1 MLKTRRGNVSSETI
15 QHYIETKGDNMQLT
29 YVLELLKPT
38 KRKQNIF
45 LNNIAEV
52 VKNRQFVAD
61 KLKAGETKL
70 SSADFKEI
78 NLPSAVKNQNIREVK
93 ALYKLFLK
101 SDSNKDNLEFK
112 DNQPI
117 CYNNQNY
124 KIDGSIISIPL
135 YTTKCQRF
143 AFPIKQT
150 KRFEELQ
157 QYIES
162 GCKLGKASLFYKRG
176 KWYFAVTIKISD
188 KETTNSNVMGIDI
201 GLRQLAVASIKT
213 PKGKEINRQFHNG
226 KQAGFIRKKY
236 RSLRRK
242 LAQSKKVKAIK
253 TIDDKEQ
260 RWMVDLNHKISRQL
274 VNLAVQEQ
282 VGTIIMENL
291 ENIRNTAKSLN
302 RAGSTTKSSYRTR
315 RDRNLHSWTFYQLQQ
330 FIEYKAELA
339 GIKVEYINP
348 KYTSQSCSKC
358 AKVKK
363 SNRKANLYSC
373 ECGNHIHSDLNASRN
388 IANKYSASVS

>member
-1 MLKTRRGNVSSETI
+1 MLVQKLSNTI
-15 QHYIETKGDNMQLT
+15 LKIKGDNMQLT

-38 KRKQNIF
+38 KRKENIF

-52 VKNRQFVAD
+52 VKNRQTVAD

-101 SDSNKDNLEFK
+101 SDSDKDNLEFK

-124 KIDGSIISIPL
+124 KIDNHIISIPL
-135 YTTKCQRF
+135 YTSKCQRL
-143 AFPIKQT
+143 AFPVKQT
-150 KRFEELQ
+150 KRFEDLQ
-157 QYIES
+157 QHIES

-176 KWYFAVTIKISD
+176 KWYFAVTIKFSD

-201 GLRQLAVASIKT
+201 GLRQLAVASVKT
-213 PKGKEINRQFHNG
+213 PQGKEVNRQFHNG

-242 LAQSKKVKAIK
+242 LGQSKKVKAIK
-253 TIDDKEQ
+253 NINDKEQ
-260 RWMVDLNHKISRQL
+260 RWMTDLNHKISRQL
-274 VNLAVQEQ
+274 IDLAVQEQ
-282 VGTIIMENL
+282 VGTIIMDNL
-291 ENIRNTAKSLN
+291 ENIQNTAKSLN
-302 RAGSTTKSSYRTR
+302 RA
-315 RDRNLHSWTFYQLQQ
+315 DINLHSWTFYQLQQ
-330 FIEYKAELA
+330 FIEYKAKLA

-358 AKVKK
+358 DKVKK

-388 IANKYSASVS
+388 IANKYLASVS

>member
-1 MLKTRRGNVSSETI
+1 
-15 QHYIETKGDNMQLT
+15 MQLT

-38 KRKQNIF
+38 KRKENIF

-52 VKNRQFVAD
+52 VKNRQTIAD
-61 KLKAGETKL
+61 KLKAGENKL
-70 SSADFKEI
+70 SSAHFKEI

-101 SDSNKDNLEFK
+101 SDSDKDNLEFK
-112 DNQPI
+112 NNQPI

-124 KIDGSIISIPL
+124 KIDNHIISIPL
-135 YTTKCQRF
+135 YTSKCQRF

-150 KRFEELQ
+150 KRFKELQ

-176 KWYFAVTIKISD
+176 KWYFAVTIKIAD

-201 GLRQLAVASIKT
+201 GLRQLAVASVKT
-213 PKGKEINRQFHNG
+213 PQGEEINRQFHNG

-242 LAQSKKVKAIK
+242 LGQYKKIKAIK
-253 TIDDKEQ
+253 NINDKEQ
-260 RWMVDLNHKISRQL
+260 RWMTDLNHKISRQL
-274 VNLAVQEQ
+274 INLAVQEQ

-291 ENIRNTAKSLN
+291 ENIQNNAKSLN
-302 RAGSTTKSSYRTR
+302 RA
-315 RDRNLHSWTFYQLQQ
+315 DRNLHSWTFYQLQQ
-330 FIEYKAELA
+330 FIEYKAQLA

-358 AKVKK
+358 DKVKK

-388 IANKYSASVS
+388 IANKYLEQQSA

>member
-1 MLKTRRGNVSSETI
+1 MLVQKLSNTI
-15 QHYIETKGDNMQLT
+15 LKIKGDNMQLT

-52 VKNRQFVAD
+52 VKNRQAVAE
-61 KLKAGETKL
+61 KIKAGETKL

-101 SDSNKDNLEFK
+101 SDSDKDNLEFK

-124 KIDGSIISIPL
+124 KIDNHIISIPL
-135 YTTKCQRF
+135 YTSKCQRF

-157 QYIES
+157 QYIEND
-162 GCKLGKASLFYKRG
+162 CKLGKASLFYKRG
-176 KWYFAVTIKISD
+176 NWYFAVTIKISD

-201 GLRQLAVASIKT
+201 GLRQLAVVSIKNSQ
-213 PKGKEINRQFHNG
+213 GKEINRQFHNG
-226 KQAGFIRKKY
+226 KEAGFIRKKY

-242 LAQSKKVKAIK
+242 LGQSKKVKAIK
-253 TIDDKEQ
+253 TINDKEQ
-260 RWMVDLNHKISRQL
+260 RWMRDLNHKISRQL

-282 VGTIIMENL
+282 VGTIIMEGL
-291 ENIRNTAKSLN
+291 DNIRNTAKSLN
-302 RAGSTTKSSYRTR
+302 RA
-315 RDRNLHSWTFYQLQQ
+315 DRSLHSWTFYQLQQ

-358 AKVKK
+358 TKVKK

-388 IANKYSASVS
+388 IANKYLEQQPA

>member
-1 MLKTRRGNVSSETI
+1 LKI
-15 QHYIETKGDNMQLT
+15 KGYNMQLT

-52 VKNRQFVAD
+52 VKNRQSVAD
-61 KLKAGETKL
+61 KIKAGETKL

-101 SDSNKDNLEFK
+101 SDSDKDNLEFK

-124 KIDGSIISIPL
+124 KIDNHIISIPL
-135 YTTKCQRF
+135 YTSKCQRF
-143 AFPIKQT
+143 AFPVKQT
-150 KRFEELQ
+150 KRFKEFQ

-201 GLRQLAVASIKT
+201 GLRQLAVASVKN
-213 PKGKEINRQFHNG
+213 PQGKEVNRQFHNG

-236 RSLRRK
+236 RSLRRQ
-242 LAQSKKVKAIK
+242 LGQSKKVKAIK
-253 TIDDKEQ
+253 NINDKEQ
-260 RWMVDLNHKISRQL
+260 RCITDLNHKISRQL
-274 VNLAVQEQ
+274 INLAVQGQ

-291 ENIRNTAKSLN
+291 ENIL
-302 RAGSTTKSSYRTR
+302 
-315 RDRNLHSWTFYQLQQ
+315 
-330 FIEYKAELA
+330 
-339 GIKVEYINP
+339 
-348 KYTSQSCSKC
+348 KYC
-358 AKVKK
+358 
-363 SNRKANLYSC
+363 
-373 ECGNHIHSDLNASRN
+373 
-388 IANKYSASVS
+388 

>member
-1 MLKTRRGNVSSETI
+1 M
-15 QHYIETKGDNMQLT
+15 T

-52 VKNRQFVAD
+52 VKNRQTVAD

-101 SDSNKDNLEFK
+101 SDSKKENIEFK
-112 DNQPI
+112 NNQPI

-135 YTTKCQRF
+135 YTSKCQRF
-143 AFPIKQT
+143 AFPVKQT

-157 QYIES
+157 QYIIN
-162 GCKLGKASLFYKRG
+162 GCKLGKASLFHKRE

-201 GLRQLAVASIKT
+201 GLRQLAVASVKT
-213 PKGKEINRQFHNG
+213 TQGKEINRQFHNG

-242 LAQSKKVKAIK
+242 LGKSKKVKAIR
-253 TIDDKEQ
+253 TINDKEQ
-260 RWMVDLNHKISRQL
+260 RWMTDLNHKISHQL
-274 VNLAVQEQ
+274 AKLAVQEK

-291 ENIRNTAKSLN
+291 ENIRQTARSLN

-373 ECGNHIHSDLNASRN
+373 ECGNHIHADLNASRN
-388 IANKYSASVS
+388 IANKHLTFVS

>member
-1 MLKTRRGNVSSETI
+1 
-15 QHYIETKGDNMQLT
+15 MQLT

-52 VKNRQFVAD
+52 VKNRQSIAN
-61 KLKAGETKL
+61 KLKKGETKL

-112 DNQPI
+112 NNQPI

-124 KIDGSIISIPL
+124 KIDHHIISIPL

-143 AFPIKQT
+143 AFPVKQT
-150 KRFEELQ
+150 KRFKELQ
-157 QYIES
+157 GYIKN

-176 KWYFAVTIKISD
+176 KWYFAVTIKIAD
-188 KETTNSNVMGIDI
+188 KDTTNSNIMGIDI
-201 GLRQLAVASIKT
+201 GLRQLAVASVKN
-213 PKGKEINRQFHNG
+213 PHGKEINRQFHSG

-236 RSLRRK
+236 RTIRRN
-242 LAQSKKVKAIK
+242 LGQAKKVKAIK
-253 TIDDKEQ
+253 NINDKEQ
-260 RWMVDLNHKISRQL
+260 RWMTDLNHKISRQL
-274 VNLAVQEQ
+274 INLAVQEQ

-291 ENIRNTAKSLN
+291 ENIRNTARSLN
-302 RAGSTTKSSYRTR
+302 RA
-315 RDRNLHSWTFYQLQQ
+315 DRNIHSWTFYQLEQ
-330 FIEYKAELA
+330 FIEYKAKLA
-339 GIKVEYINP
+339 GIKVKYINP

-358 AKVKK
+358 NKIKK
-363 SNRKANLYSC
+363 SNRKDNLYSC
-373 ECGNHIHSDLNASRN
+373 ECGNHVHADLNASRN
-388 IANKYSASVS
+388 IANKYLEQQSA

>member
-1 MLKTRRGNVSSETI
+1 MLVQKLFNTI
-15 QHYIETKGDNMQLT
+15 LKIKGDNMQLT

-52 VKNRQFVAD
+52 VKNRQSVAD
-61 KLKAGETKL
+61 KLKEGETKL

-93 ALYKLFLK
+93 SLYKLFLK
-101 SDSNKDNLEFK
+101 SNSDKDNIEFK
-112 DNQPI
+112 DNQPV

-124 KIDGSIISIPL
+124 KIDNHIISIPL
-135 YTTKCQRF
+135 YTSKCQRF
-143 AFPIKQT
+143 AFPVKQT
-150 KRFEELQ
+150 KRFKELQ
-157 QYIES
+157 RYIEN

-201 GLRQLAVASIKT
+201 GLRQLAVASIKN
-213 PKGKEINRQFHNG
+213 PQGKEINRQFHNG

-242 LAQSKKVKAIK
+242 LGQSKKVKAIK
-253 TIDDKEQ
+253 NINDKEQ
-260 RWMVDLNHKISRQL
+260 RWMMDLNHKISRQL
-274 VNLAVQEQ
+274 VNLAVQEK
-282 VGTIIMENL
+282 VGIIIMENL

-302 RAGSTTKSSYRTR
+302 RA
-315 RDRNLHSWTFYQLQQ
+315 DRNLHSWTFYQLQQ

-339 GIKVEYINP
+339 GIKVEYISP
-348 KYTSQSCSKC
+348 KYTSQSCSRC
-358 AKVKK
+358 GRVEK

-373 ECGNHIHSDLNASRN
+373 ECGNYIHADLNAGRN
-388 IANKYSASVS
+388 IANKYLEQQSA

>member
-1 MLKTRRGNVSSETI
+1 
-15 QHYIETKGDNMQLT
+15 MQIT
-29 YVLELLKPT
+29 YVLELLKAT
-38 KRKQNIF
+38 KRKENIF

-52 VKNRQFVAD
+52 VKNRQSIAN

-93 ALYKLFLK
+93 ALYKSFLK
-101 SDSNKDNLEFK
+101 SNSDKDNLEFK
-112 DNQPI
+112 DNQPV

-124 KIDGSIISIPL
+124 KIDNHIISIPL
-135 YTTKCQRF
+135 YTSKCQRF
-143 AFPIKQT
+143 AFPVKQT
-150 KRFEELQ
+150 KRFKELQ
-157 QYIES
+157 QHIEND
-162 GCKLGKASLFYKRG
+162 CKLGKASLFHKRE

-188 KETTNSNVMGIDI
+188 KENTNSNVMGIDI
-201 GLRQLAVASIKT
+201 GLRQLAVASVKS
-213 PKGKEINRQFHNG
+213 PQGKEINRQFHNG

-236 RSLRRK
+236 RLLRKK
-242 LAQSKKVKAIK
+242 LGQSKKVKAIK
-253 TIDDKEQ
+253 TINDKEQ
-260 RWMVDLNHKISRQL
+260 RWMTDLNHKISHQL
-274 VNLAVQEQ
+274 VELAVQEK

-302 RAGSTTKSSYRTR
+302 RA
-315 RDRNLHSWTFYQLQQ
+315 DRNLHSWTFYQLQQ

-373 ECGNHIHSDLNASRN
+373 ECGNHIHADLNASRN
-388 IANKYSASVS
+388 IANKHLTFVS